1 MPRENYALSAEQ
13 LRRVCDPSQFGFSST
28 AELAPSDEVIGQDR
42 AVSAIS
48 FGIDIESPGY
58 HMYALGPTGTGKT
71 TLVRKFLSRKA
82 EEQPV
87 PDDWCY
93 VNSFDDSDLPR
104 ALRLPA
110 GKGQQL
116 RADMDRFVDELRVEI
131 PRALEGEQY
140 QQEHEQIDR
149 EFARQRQEVFLE
161 LQEEAEARRFR
172 LLQTPQGLGFAPT
185 LDGEVMTPE
194 QFAALD
200 EDTRRRIEEAQR
212 ELQEALHERLR
223 RIPQLQKEARERLQE
238 LDRRTVGFAV
248 SHLIDELK
256 EKYREF
262 EDVIRFLDEA
272 QADILENAE
281 TFKQMEQL
289 EEARQ
294 QVPFGRLLDVQEN
307 RFDRYRANLV
317 VDNSGL
323 RGAPVILESNPNYH
337 NLVGRVEHQVQFG
350 ALVTNFTMIR
360 AGALHRANGGYL
372 ILNARDVLTKPFA
385 WDALKRALQDKEIV
399 IETMGE
405 EMRVVSTRTLQP
417 EPIPLDVKV
426 ILIGDPILY
435 YVLYALDEDFQ
446 ELFKVKVDFAT
457 EMDWGPECPTQ
468 YARFIG
474 TVCSEEG
481 LRHFAPSGVARVVE
495 QAARVVSDQNKLAV
509 RFGDVVDL
517 VRQANYW
524 AGQNGNEL
532 IEAADVQRAIDEM
545 IYRSSRIEERLRELI
560 EDDVI
565 MIDTE
570 GSVVGQVNGI
580 SVVPMGD
587 YAFGKPSRITAR
599 TAMGRAGVV
608 NIDREIGLGGRI
620 HNKGVMILAGY
631 LQGKYAEEVPLTLSA
646 SITFEQMYEE
656 VEGDSASSAELYSL
670 LSSLSGFPI
679 SQELAVTGSVNQL
692 GQVQAIGGVNEKIEG
707 FYDVCRA
714 KGLTGNQ
721 GVLVP
726 RSNVQNLMLRQ
737 DVVEAVAEGRF
748 SIYAVSTVDEGIEI
762 LTGKPAGER
771 DAEGRYPEGTVNRAV
786 QERMRSLAERE
797 RQFRRAEGEEEAGN
811 EGSRKS

>member
-1 MPRENYALSAEQ
+1 MPREDYAISAEQ
-13 LRRVCDPSQFGFSST
+13 LRRVCDPSQFDFSST

-42 AVSAIS
+42 AVRAIS

-82 EEQPV
+82 QEQPV

-93 VNSFDDSDLPR
+93 VNNFDDSDLPR
-104 ALRLPA
+104 AVRLPA

-131 PRALEGEQY
+131 PRALESEQY
-140 QQEHEQIDR
+140 QQEHERIDL
-149 EFARQRQEVFLE
+149 EFARRRQELLRE

-172 LLQTPQGLGFAPT
+172 LLQTPQGLGFAPV
-185 LDGEVMTPE
+185 LDGEVMTPD

-200 EDTRRRIEEAQR
+200 EDTRQRIEEAQR

-248 SHLIDELK
+248 SHLVDELK

-272 QADILENAE
+272 QADIQENAE
-281 TFKQMEQL
+281 AFRQMEQL

-294 QVPFGRLLDVQEN
+294 QIPFGRLLDVQEN
-307 RFDRYRANLV
+307 RFDRYRANLL

-323 RGAPVILESNPNYH
+323 TGAPVILESNPNYY

-350 ALVTNFTMIR
+350 ALITNFTMIR

-372 ILNARDVLTKPFA
+372 ILNARDVLSKPFA

-435 YVLYALDEDFQ
+435 YMLYALDEDFQ
-446 ELFKVKVDFAT
+446 ELFKVKADFAT

-474 TVCSEEG
+474 TVCHEEG

-545 IYRSSRIEERLRELI
+545 IYRSNRIEERLRELI

-587 YAFGKPSRITAR
+587 YAFGRPSRITAR

-679 SQELAVTGSVNQL
+679 TQELAVTGSVNQL

-714 KGLTGNQ
+714 KGLTGSQ

-737 DVVEAVAEGRF
+737 DLVKAVEEGRF
-748 SIYAVSTVDEGIEI
+748 HIYAVSTVDEGIEI

-771 DAEGRYPEGTVNRAV
+771 DAEGRYPEGTVNYAV
-786 QERMRSLAERE
+786 QERLRQLAERE
-797 RQFRRAEGEEEAGN
+797 REFRRTEGEEAEN
-811 EGSRKS
+811 EDPQKS